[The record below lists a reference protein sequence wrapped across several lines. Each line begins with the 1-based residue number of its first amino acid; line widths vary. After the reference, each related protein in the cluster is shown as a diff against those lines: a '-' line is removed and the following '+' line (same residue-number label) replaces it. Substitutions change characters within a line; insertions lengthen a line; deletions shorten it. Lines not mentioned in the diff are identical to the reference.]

1 MNENKD
7 NEKSSFFTCSSK
19 TAAQC
24 SGIMLFALF
33 FAFCFGYSIGYRKA
47 IQDSFRGIQKESL
60 AQEVYANAFFVN
72 NQYQSSEERDQEQVL
87 QPEDYQETQEDES
100 AKKFFT
106 ARLVGYP
113 MPHKPNALR
122 FVEKWKKRGINL
134 FIKEYGNNESKDNK
148 RWVQVLMEPN
158 EDKAQVEFL
167 ANIITQEERLTHVV
181 VELYSPEE
189 KTI

>member
-7 NEKSSFFTCSSK
+7 KELSSLFTCSSK
-19 TAAQC
+19 KAAQL
-24 SGIMLFALF
+24 SGMILLGLF
-33 FAFCFGYSIGYRKA
+33 FVFCFGYSVGYRRA
-47 IQDSFRGIQKESL
+47 IQDSLRGIQKESL

-72 NQYQSSEERDQEQVL
+72 NPSQSPEERDQEEL
-87 QPEDYQETQEDES
+87 FQPEDYQEISKDES
-100 AKKFFT
+100 PKRVFT
-106 ARLVGYP
+106 ARLIGYP
-113 MPHKPNALR
+113 ILHKINALQ

-134 FIKEYGNNESKDNK
+134 FIKEYGNNKSKDK

-167 ANIITQEERLTHVV
+167 ANIISEEEKLADVV
-181 VELYSPEE
+181 VELYSSEE